1 MAKCF
6 HLRVQTPGGIV
17 LEGPAVYC
25 SLPIPDGSVGIL
37 ADHAPMVCAVREG
50 TALFRMESGEEKKLH
65 LSEGAAN
72 VRDNSVTVLTGQA
85 EEQ

>member
-1 MAKCF
+1 MAKSF
-6 HLRVQTPGGIV
+6 RLRVQTPGSIV

-25 SLPIPDGSVGIL
+25 SLPTTDGSVGIL

-85 EEQ
+85 EVQ

>member
-1 MAKCF
+1 MAKSF
-6 HLRVQTPGGIV
+6 RLRVQTPGSIV
-17 LEGPAVYC
+17 LEGLAVYC
-25 SLPIPDGSVGIL
+25 SLPTTDGSVGIL